1 MTQKKKKK
9 NINLG
14 LLIRVTFFFLLPLT
28 VSAET
33 IEKKYASFKLLNK
46 TTNKVSTK
54 DILVSS
60 KISWETLNI
69 EVLYCGSTP
78 PTEIPEDYVLI
89 DVYDTINNE
98 NTNILGIRLENRVK
112 NSITTYHLH
121 LLDLNEIQIEIPS
134 TTFDYVIEMESIDF
148 QKICRDMNNL
158 AADTM
163 EIKSIGEQL
172 IFTCTS
178 EFAQQETI
186 LRQSDDGLAYRESSD
201 SIVQG
206 LFRLKKNGMVER
218 AFQLKKIK
226 NKKFTILK
234 KANSQFSG
242 L

>member
-14 LLIRVTFFFLLPLT
+14 LLIRVIFFFLLPLI

-98 NTNILGIRLENRVK
+98 DTNIYKGWMISSSPDVTPLENP
-112 NSITTYHLH
+112 IY
-121 LLDLNEIQIEIPS
+121 DLWLVDCSN
-134 TTFDYVIEMESIDF
+134 D
-148 QKICRDMNNL
+148 K
-158 AADTM
+158 
-163 EIKSIGEQL
+163 
-172 IFTCTS
+172 TS
-178 EFAQQETI
+178 
-186 LRQSDDGLAYRESSD
+186 
-201 SIVQG
+201 
-206 LFRLKKNGMVER
+206 
-218 AFQLKKIK
+218 
-226 NKKFTILK
+226 
-234 KANSQFSG
+234 
-242 L
+242 

>member
-14 LLIRVTFFFLLPLT
+14 LLIRVTIFFLLPLT

-46 TTNKVSTK
+46 TTNKVSMK

-98 NTNILGIRLENRVK
+98 NINIYKGWMISSSPDVTPLENP
-112 NSITTYHLH
+112 IY
-121 LLDLNEIQIEIPS
+121 DLWLVDCSN
-134 TTFDYVIEMESIDF
+134 D
-148 QKICRDMNNL
+148 K
-158 AADTM
+158 
-163 EIKSIGEQL
+163 
-172 IFTCTS
+172 TS
-178 EFAQQETI
+178 
-186 LRQSDDGLAYRESSD
+186 
-201 SIVQG
+201 
-206 LFRLKKNGMVER
+206 
-218 AFQLKKIK
+218 
-226 NKKFTILK
+226 
-234 KANSQFSG
+234 
-242 L
+242 

>member
-78 PTEIPEDYVLI
+78 PNEIPEDYVLI

-98 NTNILGIRLENRVK
+98 NTNIYRGWMISSSPDVTPLENP
-112 NSITTYHLH
+112 IY
-121 LLDLNEIQIEIPS
+121 DLWLVDCSN
-134 TTFDYVIEMESIDF
+134 D
-148 QKICRDMNNL
+148 K
-158 AADTM
+158 
-163 EIKSIGEQL
+163 
-172 IFTCTS
+172 TS
-178 EFAQQETI
+178 
-186 LRQSDDGLAYRESSD
+186 
-201 SIVQG
+201 
-206 LFRLKKNGMVER
+206 
-218 AFQLKKIK
+218 
-226 NKKFTILK
+226 
-234 KANSQFSG
+234 
-242 L
+242 

>member
-98 NTNILGIRLENRVK
+98 NTSIYKGWMISSSPDVTPLENP
-112 NSITTYHLH
+112 IY
-121 LLDLNEIQIEIPS
+121 DLWLVNCS
-134 TTFDYVIEMESIDF
+134 ND
-148 QKICRDMNNL
+148 K
-158 AADTM
+158 
-163 EIKSIGEQL
+163 
-172 IFTCTS
+172 TS
-178 EFAQQETI
+178 
-186 LRQSDDGLAYRESSD
+186 
-201 SIVQG
+201 
-206 LFRLKKNGMVER
+206 
-218 AFQLKKIK
+218 
-226 NKKFTILK
+226 
-234 KANSQFSG
+234 
-242 L
+242 

>member
-14 LLIRVTFFFLLPLT
+14 LLIRVTLFFLLPLT

-98 NTNILGIRLENRVK
+98 NINIYKGWMISSSPDVTPLENP
-112 NSITTYHLH
+112 IY
-121 LLDLNEIQIEIPS
+121 DLWLVDCSN
-134 TTFDYVIEMESIDF
+134 D
-148 QKICRDMNNL
+148 K
-158 AADTM
+158 
-163 EIKSIGEQL
+163 
-172 IFTCTS
+172 TS
-178 EFAQQETI
+178 
-186 LRQSDDGLAYRESSD
+186 
-201 SIVQG
+201 
-206 LFRLKKNGMVER
+206 
-218 AFQLKKIK
+218 
-226 NKKFTILK
+226 
-234 KANSQFSG
+234 
-242 L
+242 

>member
-14 LLIRVTFFFLLPLT
+14 LLIRVTFFFLLSLT

-60 KISWETLNI
+60 KILWETLNI

-98 NTNILGIRLENRVK
+98 NINIYKGWMISSSPDVTPLENP
-112 NSITTYHLH
+112 IY
-121 LLDLNEIQIEIPS
+121 DLWLVDCSN
-134 TTFDYVIEMESIDF
+134 D
-148 QKICRDMNNL
+148 K
-158 AADTM
+158 
-163 EIKSIGEQL
+163 
-172 IFTCTS
+172 TS
-178 EFAQQETI
+178 
-186 LRQSDDGLAYRESSD
+186 
-201 SIVQG
+201 
-206 LFRLKKNGMVER
+206 
-218 AFQLKKIK
+218 
-226 NKKFTILK
+226 
-234 KANSQFSG
+234 
-242 L
+242 

>member
-14 LLIRVTFFFLLPLT
+14 LLIRVTFFFLLSLT

-54 DILVSS
+54 NILVSS

-98 NTNILGIRLENRVK
+98 NTNIYKGWMISSSPDVTPLENP
-112 NSITTYHLH
+112 IY
-121 LLDLNEIQIEIPS
+121 DLWLVDCSN
-134 TTFDYVIEMESIDF
+134 D
-148 QKICRDMNNL
+148 K
-158 AADTM
+158 
-163 EIKSIGEQL
+163 
-172 IFTCTS
+172 TS
-178 EFAQQETI
+178 
-186 LRQSDDGLAYRESSD
+186 
-201 SIVQG
+201 
-206 LFRLKKNGMVER
+206 
-218 AFQLKKIK
+218 
-226 NKKFTILK
+226 
-234 KANSQFSG
+234 
-242 L
+242 

>member
-14 LLIRVTFFFLLPLT
+14 LLIRVTLFFLLPLT

-54 DILVSS
+54 NILVSS

-98 NTNILGIRLENRVK
+98 NTNIYKGWMISSSPDVTSLENP
-112 NSITTYHLH
+112 IY
-121 LLDLNEIQIEIPS
+121 DLWLVNCS
-134 TTFDYVIEMESIDF
+134 ND
-148 QKICRDMNNL
+148 
-158 AADTM
+158 
-163 EIKSIGEQL
+163 KS
-172 IFTCTS
+172 S
-178 EFAQQETI
+178 
-186 LRQSDDGLAYRESSD
+186 
-201 SIVQG
+201 
-206 LFRLKKNGMVER
+206 
-218 AFQLKKIK
+218 
-226 NKKFTILK
+226 
-234 KANSQFSG
+234 
-242 L
+242 

>member
-98 NTNILGIRLENRVK
+98 NTNVYKCWMISSSPDVTPLENP
-112 NSITTYHLH
+112 IY
-121 LLDLNEIQIEIPS
+121 DLWLVDCSN
-134 TTFDYVIEMESIDF
+134 D
-148 QKICRDMNNL
+148 K
-158 AADTM
+158 
-163 EIKSIGEQL
+163 
-172 IFTCTS
+172 TS
-178 EFAQQETI
+178 
-186 LRQSDDGLAYRESSD
+186 
-201 SIVQG
+201 
-206 LFRLKKNGMVER
+206 
-218 AFQLKKIK
+218 
-226 NKKFTILK
+226 
-234 KANSQFSG
+234 
-242 L
+242 

>member
-1 MTQKKKKK
+1 MIQKKKKK

-14 LLIRVTFFFLLPLT
+14 LLIKVTLFFYLPLT

-98 NTNILGIRLENRVK
+98 STNIYKGWMISSSPDVTPLENPIYDLWLVDCS
-112 NSITTYHLH
+112 NDTT
-121 LLDLNEIQIEIPS
+121 S
-134 TTFDYVIEMESIDF
+134 
-148 QKICRDMNNL
+148 
-158 AADTM
+158 
-163 EIKSIGEQL
+163 
-172 IFTCTS
+172 
-178 EFAQQETI
+178 
-186 LRQSDDGLAYRESSD
+186 
-201 SIVQG
+201 
-206 LFRLKKNGMVER
+206 
-218 AFQLKKIK
+218 
-226 NKKFTILK
+226 
-234 KANSQFSG
+234 
-242 L
+242 

>member
-14 LLIRVTFFFLLPLT
+14 FLIRVTFFFLLPLT

-98 NTNILGIRLENRVK
+98 NTNIYKGWMISSSPDVTPLENP
-112 NSITTYHLH
+112 IY
-121 LLDLNEIQIEIPS
+121 DLWLVDCSN
-134 TTFDYVIEMESIDF
+134 D
-148 QKICRDMNNL
+148 K
-158 AADTM
+158 
-163 EIKSIGEQL
+163 
-172 IFTCTS
+172 TS
-178 EFAQQETI
+178 
-186 LRQSDDGLAYRESSD
+186 
-201 SIVQG
+201 
-206 LFRLKKNGMVER
+206 
-218 AFQLKKIK
+218 
-226 NKKFTILK
+226 
-234 KANSQFSG
+234 
-242 L
+242 

>member
-98 NTNILGIRLENRVK
+98 NTNIYKGWMISSSPDVTPLENP
-112 NSITTYHLH
+112 IY
-121 LLDLNEIQIEIPS
+121 DLWLVDCSN
-134 TTFDYVIEMESIDF
+134 D
-148 QKICRDMNNL
+148 K
-158 AADTM
+158 
-163 EIKSIGEQL
+163 
-172 IFTCTS
+172 TS
-178 EFAQQETI
+178 
-186 LRQSDDGLAYRESSD
+186 
-201 SIVQG
+201 
-206 LFRLKKNGMVER
+206 
-218 AFQLKKIK
+218 
-226 NKKFTILK
+226 
-234 KANSQFSG
+234 
-242 L
+242 

>member
-14 LLIRVTFFFLLPLT
+14 LLIRVIILFLLPLT

-54 DILVSS
+54 EILVSS

-98 NTNILGIRLENRVK
+98 NTNIYKGWMISSSPDVTPLENP
-112 NSITTYHLH
+112 IY
-121 LLDLNEIQIEIPS
+121 DLWLVDCSN
-134 TTFDYVIEMESIDF
+134 D
-148 QKICRDMNNL
+148 K
-158 AADTM
+158 
-163 EIKSIGEQL
+163 
-172 IFTCTS
+172 TS
-178 EFAQQETI
+178 
-186 LRQSDDGLAYRESSD
+186 
-201 SIVQG
+201 
-206 LFRLKKNGMVER
+206 
-218 AFQLKKIK
+218 
-226 NKKFTILK
+226 
-234 KANSQFSG
+234 
-242 L
+242 

>member
-14 LLIRVTFFFLLPLT
+14 LLIRVTFFFILPLT

-98 NTNILGIRLENRVK
+98 NINIYKGWMISSSPDVTPLENPIYDLWLVDCS
-112 NSITTYHLH
+112 NDTT
-121 LLDLNEIQIEIPS
+121 S
-134 TTFDYVIEMESIDF
+134 
-148 QKICRDMNNL
+148 
-158 AADTM
+158 
-163 EIKSIGEQL
+163 
-172 IFTCTS
+172 
-178 EFAQQETI
+178 
-186 LRQSDDGLAYRESSD
+186 
-201 SIVQG
+201 
-206 LFRLKKNGMVER
+206 
-218 AFQLKKIK
+218 
-226 NKKFTILK
+226 
-234 KANSQFSG
+234 
-242 L
+242 

>member
-60 KISWETLNI
+60 KVSWETLNI

-98 NTNILGIRLENRVK
+98 NTNIYKGWMISSSPDVTPLENP
-112 NSITTYHLH
+112 IY
-121 LLDLNEIQIEIPS
+121 DLWLVDCSN
-134 TTFDYVIEMESIDF
+134 D
-148 QKICRDMNNL
+148 K
-158 AADTM
+158 
-163 EIKSIGEQL
+163 
-172 IFTCTS
+172 TS
-178 EFAQQETI
+178 
-186 LRQSDDGLAYRESSD
+186 
-201 SIVQG
+201 
-206 LFRLKKNGMVER
+206 
-218 AFQLKKIK
+218 
-226 NKKFTILK
+226 
-234 KANSQFSG
+234 
-242 L
+242 

>member
-54 DILVSS
+54 DILVNS

-98 NTNILGIRLENRVK
+98 NSNIYKGWMISSSPDVTPLENP
-112 NSITTYHLH
+112 IY
-121 LLDLNEIQIEIPS
+121 DLWLVDCSN
-134 TTFDYVIEMESIDF
+134 D
-148 QKICRDMNNL
+148 K
-158 AADTM
+158 
-163 EIKSIGEQL
+163 
-172 IFTCTS
+172 TS
-178 EFAQQETI
+178 
-186 LRQSDDGLAYRESSD
+186 
-201 SIVQG
+201 
-206 LFRLKKNGMVER
+206 
-218 AFQLKKIK
+218 
-226 NKKFTILK
+226 
-234 KANSQFSG
+234 
-242 L
+242 

>member
-14 LLIRVTFFFLLPLT
+14 LLIRVTFFLLLPLT

-54 DILVSS
+54 DIFVSS

-98 NTNILGIRLENRVK
+98 NINIYKGWMISSSPDVTPLENP
-112 NSITTYHLH
+112 IY
-121 LLDLNEIQIEIPS
+121 DLWLVDCSN
-134 TTFDYVIEMESIDF
+134 D
-148 QKICRDMNNL
+148 K
-158 AADTM
+158 
-163 EIKSIGEQL
+163 
-172 IFTCTS
+172 TS
-178 EFAQQETI
+178 
-186 LRQSDDGLAYRESSD
+186 
-201 SIVQG
+201 
-206 LFRLKKNGMVER
+206 
-218 AFQLKKIK
+218 
-226 NKKFTILK
+226 
-234 KANSQFSG
+234 
-242 L
+242 

>member
-14 LLIRVTFFFLLPLT
+14 LLIRVTFFFIIPLT

-54 DILVSS
+54 EILVSS

-98 NTNILGIRLENRVK
+98 NTNIYKGWMISSSPDVTPLENP
-112 NSITTYHLH
+112 IY
-121 LLDLNEIQIEIPS
+121 DLWLVDCSN
-134 TTFDYVIEMESIDF
+134 D
-148 QKICRDMNNL
+148 K
-158 AADTM
+158 
-163 EIKSIGEQL
+163 
-172 IFTCTS
+172 TS
-178 EFAQQETI
+178 
-186 LRQSDDGLAYRESSD
+186 
-201 SIVQG
+201 
-206 LFRLKKNGMVER
+206 
-218 AFQLKKIK
+218 
-226 NKKFTILK
+226 
-234 KANSQFSG
+234 
-242 L
+242 

>member
-14 LLIRVTFFFLLPLT
+14 LLIRVTFFFLVPLT

-98 NTNILGIRLENRVK
+98 NTNIYKGWMISSSPDVTPLENP
-112 NSITTYHLH
+112 IY
-121 LLDLNEIQIEIPS
+121 DLWLVDCSN
-134 TTFDYVIEMESIDF
+134 D
-148 QKICRDMNNL
+148 K
-158 AADTM
+158 
-163 EIKSIGEQL
+163 
-172 IFTCTS
+172 TS
-178 EFAQQETI
+178 
-186 LRQSDDGLAYRESSD
+186 
-201 SIVQG
+201 
-206 LFRLKKNGMVER
+206 
-218 AFQLKKIK
+218 
-226 NKKFTILK
+226 
-234 KANSQFSG
+234 
-242 L
+242 

>member
-14 LLIRVTFFFLLPLT
+14 LLIRVTFFFLLSLT

-60 KISWETLNI
+60 KILWETLNI

-98 NTNILGIRLENRVK
+98 NINIYKGWMISSSPDVTPLENP
-112 NSITTYHLH
+112 IY
-121 LLDLNEIQIEIPS
+121 DLWLVDCSNDKPS
-134 TTFDYVIEMESIDF
+134 
-148 QKICRDMNNL
+148 
-158 AADTM
+158 
-163 EIKSIGEQL
+163 
-172 IFTCTS
+172 
-178 EFAQQETI
+178 
-186 LRQSDDGLAYRESSD
+186 
-201 SIVQG
+201 
-206 LFRLKKNGMVER
+206 
-218 AFQLKKIK
+218 
-226 NKKFTILK
+226 
-234 KANSQFSG
+234 
-242 L
+242 

>member
-1 MTQKKKKK
+1 MHNSLHLILFQKIMTQKKKKK

-98 NTNILGIRLENRVK
+98 NSNIYKGWMISSSPDVTPLENP
-112 NSITTYHLH
+112 IY
-121 LLDLNEIQIEIPS
+121 DLWLVDCSN
-134 TTFDYVIEMESIDF
+134 D
-148 QKICRDMNNL
+148 K
-158 AADTM
+158 
-163 EIKSIGEQL
+163 
-172 IFTCTS
+172 TS
-178 EFAQQETI
+178 
-186 LRQSDDGLAYRESSD
+186 
-201 SIVQG
+201 
-206 LFRLKKNGMVER
+206 
-218 AFQLKKIK
+218 
-226 NKKFTILK
+226 
-234 KANSQFSG
+234 
-242 L
+242 